1 MGYLWSELRQ
11 AIPLIA
17 HGNQYILDV
26 LWVTIRVAVV
36 STAGALVIGLPI
48 GLALG
53 LGRFRGRRTL
63 QILANASMGLPP
75 VIVGVAVLV
84 LLLPQGVFGSLRI
97 EFTLTAVYVVQT
109 ILALPYIVALVPAAI
124 QGLPPGLLAQAR
136 MLGAGRLQ
144 LAALALREAKIG
156 VIAAVI
162 AALGASLSEVGAVVI
177 VGGNIQGSD
186 QTLASAVLQ
195 QVNDY
200 ADYPYAVAIGI
211 VLLALILLLAA
222 VLTVIQQRSSGINLR
237 FRAAEPLDNRA
248 AAQA

>member
-26 LWVTIRVAVV
+26 TWLTIRVAVI
-36 STAGALVIGLPI
+36 STAIALVIGLPT

-53 LGRFRGRRTL
+53 LGRFRGRRAL
-63 QILANASMGLPP
+63 QILANASLALPP
-75 VIVGVAVLV
+75 VIVGVGVLV

-97 EFTLTAVYVVQT
+97 EFTLMAVYVAQT
-109 ILALPYIVALVPAAI
+109 ILALPYIVALTPAAI

-144 LAALALREAKIG
+144 LAILALREAKIG
-156 VIAAVI
+156 VLAAVI

-177 VGGNIQGSD
+177 AGGNIQGSD

-222 VLTVIQQRSSGINLR
+222 MLTVIQQRTGGINLR
-237 FRAAEPLDNRA
+237 FRTAA
-248 AAQA
+248 